1 MSGNWKETSSE
12 RTRESKKTNALYSKF
27 YSQKDDLIF
36 IRSKQKFEA
45 QTIINKTDNEE
56 AKLLAK
62 TTCKVSLKCPIKISI
77 NFIRS
82 IRFSQFFII
91 I

>member
-1 MSGNWKETSSE
+1 VKGPGKARKQTYFTANFIA
-12 RTRESKKTNALYSKF
+12 KKMVLHLSD
-27 YSQKDDLIF
+27 QK
-36 IRSKQKFEA
+36 KFEA
-45 QTIINKTDNEE
+45 QTIINKTDIEE
-56 AKLLAK
+56 TKLLAK